1 MNADEKELDRFE
13 FKSNLSDDQKTLM
26 QTFNKEGKKLVEKIL
41 AGVPSSADRAA
52 GIRCIRLGIMQI
64 NAAIVNDWPTLES
77 LLNERMGKN

>member
-41 AGVPSSADRAA
+41 SGVPSSADRSA
-52 GIRCIRLGIMQI
+52 GIRYIRLGIMQI